1 MTEVNELLCYS
12 QTVMYILFG
21 CRDQIL
27 ERDVT
32 ILVNVLFEF
41 LRCEVYVSLSHVV
54 HPIPAVKAS
63 VEHIILNGICQY
75 LSESHITIT
84 STIINRFVSNY
95 ENGADLPSEIVA
107 LTAAQLLAR
116 ILPILGEAI
125 KAQLD
130 ELLGS
135 LLPALEKDSVLLQTT
150 VIRSLVQ
157 MGLTDASII
166 EVMIKQLVLH
176 LDRQLSVIRSLTEES
191 QRREILQCDVLTG
204 YCKAIGELLILLYT
218 SEVLHFSSFVERY
231 DISFDL
237 LSMLF
242 TIAKE
247 LLTLYHYHTE
257 SDYRQNSLTGNQ
269 EAFRVRQIYQY
280 CSEAGWY
287 LIQGLVSSGFI
298 LMDL

>member
-1 MTEVNELLCYS
+1 MNELLCYS
-12 QTVMYILFG
+12 QTIMYILFG
-21 CRDQIL
+21 SRDQIL

-41 LRCEVYVSLSHVV
+41 LRCDFLLCVLFIV

-63 VEHIILNGICQY
+63 VEHIILDGICQY

-84 STIINRFVSNY
+84 STIINRFISNY

-107 LTAAQLLAR
+107 ITAAQLLAR

-176 LDRQLSVIRSLTEES
+176 LNHQLSVIRSLTDES
-191 QRREILQCDVLTG
+191 QRREMLQCDVLTG

-218 SEVLHFSSFVERY
+218 SEIIPIILLVERY
-231 DISFDL
+231 DISFEI

-242 TIAKE
+242 NIAKE
-247 LLTLYHYHTE
+247 LLDLYKDNTE
-257 SDYRQNSLTGNQ
+257 PDYRQNSLTGNP
-269 EAFRVRQIYQY
+269 EALRVRQSYQY

-287 LIQGLVSSGFI
+287 LIQGLVASGHSSV
-298 LMDL
+298 MN